1 MTEFKD
7 PICPVYQNVDA
18 LPHTSAEEI
27 KQNLL
32 KQLTSSV
39 QWKQDVER
47 MIADGADEFIECG
60 PGEVL
65 TGLIKKIRKGLE

>member
-18 LPHTSAEEI
+18 LSHTSAEEI

-39 QWKQDVER
+39 QWKQEVER

-60 PGEVL
+60 LGEVL